1 MGKTTLIWL
10 LFALCACAR
19 VEQPSLGAEVPIASP
34 GDGAS
39 ISDLPA
45 EIQQALTSLCDS
57 CTFADAGALW
67 NSGDVIANDRP
78 HRRFTS
84 IERRGSEW
92 LISYEHGG
100 IGKHNH
106 TVALAQTPNAHLTQ
120 GSSCLPTQAQ
130 TCEW

>member
-1 MGKTTLIWL
+1 M
-10 LFALCACAR
+10 A
-19 VEQPSLGAEVPIASP
+19 SLGE
-34 GDGAS
+34 GAT
-39 ISDLPA
+39 ISDLPP
-45 EIQQALTSLCDS
+45 EIQQALTSLCGS
-57 CTFADAGALW
+57 CTFADAGAPW
-67 NSGDVIANDRP
+67 NPGDVIVDVRP
-78 HRRFTS
+78 QRRFTS

-106 TVALAQTPNAHLTQ
+106 TVVLSRTPTVHLAQ